1 MKQPEKKS
9 PKAGPMKAI
18 GSVFELAYGT
28 EQETE
33 KLTDQEIRADLKTMG
48 VDTDKGWQALQSTI
62 RLAQGKGRLAAAR
75 EERLKAADETSKP
88 GSVSDTVLS
97 LIEEIKGL
105 LALGGGNS
113 AVFARKAESM
123 PIEDLKSL
131 RDQMVKTAARA
142 AKKRR
147 DEV

>member
-1 MKQPEKKS
+1 MNQPDKKF

-18 GSVFELAYGT
+18 GSIFELAYGT
-28 EQETE
+28 DQEE
-33 KLTDQEIRADLKTMG
+33 ENLTDQEIQADLKSMG
-48 VDTDKGWQALQSTI
+48 IDTEKGWQALQSTI
-62 RLAQGKGRLAAAR
+62 KQAQGKGRLAAAR
-75 EERLKAADETSKP
+75 EQRLKAAGETSKP
-88 GSVSDTVLS
+88 GSISDTVQS

-105 LALGGGNS
+105 LALGDGNS

-123 PIEDLKSL
+123 PIDDLKSL